1 MAPAR
6 TINKGKRSTSAGRPY
21 RAIPVRRYQR
31 SGDGALPDFRWPDVG
46 WKIRAFLLLGALLG
60 PVLAFILLPAVRDW
74 ALGALGYGLI
84 PVTVWLTGFAF
95 VARYKTAWV
104 KRLWRVWVGSALAV
118 AVSLGILSMFHA
130 SDGVMKEAS
139 LGGYWGQYLGGT
151 PVALGALKVAGL
163 MLLAPLMLFP
173 RRSAPVYGRV
183 SKLLALA
190 CASSLR
196 WTGSRLKRS
205 VVTLANSV
213 FSRRQGMSEEGVV
226 VGGGPN
232 SLRRSWKSVFGVPSQ
247 RSGSATVSLRKPV
260 PEDLETGEVS
270 RGKGVDKKH
279 GWQLPSLELLSK
291 EESRPVPQAVLQ
303 EMSRHIENT
312 LAEHRV
318 EVAVEDIRMGPRVIR
333 FGLVPGWAKKYRESK
348 GPRSKAHGTPDME
361 LSRVKVQSILVRE
374 KDMALALKTPYLR
387 LEAPVPGEA
396 LVGLE
401 VPNPYPRGVPL
412 RAVAEDPAF
421 QKIAGRGG
429 LPVAVGE
436 DTGGKPV
443 VEDLTDLPHLLI
455 AGATGS
461 GKSVCINSIV
471 ASLLLTV
478 LPDRLRML
486 MVDPKRVELTPFNGI
501 PHLLS
506 PVIVD
511 TAEVLVVLKAIQ
523 NEMLRRYKLMEGV
536 GVRNIEGYN
545 RKSRD
550 KMPFLVIVIDELA
563 DLMMAA
569 AYEVEQALVRLAQL
583 GRATGIHLIL
593 ATQRPSV
600 NVVTGLLKANIP
612 ARVAFAVASQVDSR
626 VILDSVGAEKL
637 LGKGD
642 MLLLTSDSPKPKR
655 VQGTFVHD
663 REIEKLV
670 EFWQVQSG
678 PPLPDIPLDEH
689 TDADAGEDYGD
700 DDELLHRAREIADRY
715 PHVSPS
721 LLQRRL
727 QIGYPKARRLMELLE
742 EEGLIVRSPGLS
754 V

>member
-1 MAPAR
+1 MTRVR
-6 TINKGKRSTSAGRPY
+6 TLNRGKHSTSPRRPHT
-21 RAIPVRRYQR
+21 AIPGRRYQWAGGR
-31 SGDGALPDFRWPDVG
+31 LLATFRWKVMVL
-46 WKIRAFLLLGALLG
+46 ILLGALLG
-60 PVLAFILLPAVRDW
+60 PILAFSLLSPVRDW

-84 PVTVWLTGFAF
+84 PVTIWLACFALVF
-95 VARYKTAWV
+95 SYKSAWV
-104 KRLWRVWVGSALAV
+104 KRLWRVWLGSALGV

-130 SDGVMKEAS
+130 SGGVMKEAS

-151 PVALGALKVAGL
+151 PIPLGTLKVAVL
-163 MLLAPLMLFP
+163 MFLGPLMLFP
-173 RRSAPVYGRV
+173 RRSAPIYGQV
-183 SKLLALA
+183 SARLLLA
-190 CASSLR
+190 CALSLR
-196 WTGSRLKRS
+196 WTWKRLMRLA
-205 VVTLANSV
+205 VTLPNPIS
-213 FSRRQGMSEEGVV
+213 FRRSGRPGEGVITGNESISPQSSWRAV
-226 VGGGPN
+226 LGVSARESGAAAVPLPKPTPEGPE
-232 SLRRSWKSVFGVPSQ
+232 
-247 RSGSATVSLRKPV
+247 A
-260 PEDLETGEVS
+260 GEV
-270 RGKGVDKKH
+270 RHNKVIDKRH
-279 GWQLPSLELLSK
+279 GWQLPSPELLSK

-303 EMSRHIENT
+303 EMARHIEDT

-333 FGLVPGWAKKYRESK
+333 FGLVPGWAKRYRESK
-348 GPRSKAHGTPDME
+348 GARSKAQSSLETEM
-361 LSRVKVQSILVRE
+361 SRVKVQSILVRE

-401 VPNPYPRGVPL
+401 VPNPYPRRVPL
-412 RAVAEDPAF
+412 RSVAEAAAF
-421 QKIAGRGG
+421 EKIAARGG
-429 LPVAVGE
+429 LPVALGE
-436 DTGGKPV
+436 DTGGEPV
-443 VEDLTDLPHLLI
+443 VSDLSDLPHLLI

-478 LPDRLRML
+478 RPDRLRML

-511 TAEVLVVLKAIQ
+511 TDEMLAVLKAIQ
-523 NEMLRRYKLMEGV
+523 NEMLRRYKLLEGV

-545 RKSRD
+545 KKTKD

-563 DLMMAA
+563 DLMMAS

-663 REIEKLV
+663 NEIEKLV
-670 EFWQVQSG
+670 GFWQAQSG
-678 PPLPDIPLDEH
+678 PPLPDIPLDER

-700 DDELLHRAREIADRY
+700 DDELLHRARELAERY

-727 QIGYPKARRLMELLE
+727 QIGYSKARRLVELLE
-742 EEGLIVRSPGLS
+742 EEGLIAGSTSLPV
-754 V
+754 